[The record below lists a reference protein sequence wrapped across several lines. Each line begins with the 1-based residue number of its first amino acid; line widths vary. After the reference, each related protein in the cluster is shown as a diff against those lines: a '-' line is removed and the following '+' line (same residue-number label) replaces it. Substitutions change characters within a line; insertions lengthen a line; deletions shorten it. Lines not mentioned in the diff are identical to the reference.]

1 MSMPATDMVSSP
13 WRRQP
18 TIAVA
23 LLGMLCLAVPAFAQG
38 SDASTVT
45 VLRGSSAPPPP
56 PAPVT
61 IVRRETVVYQPVY
74 VPQPDYYAIYAAP
87 IFLQQFPHH
96 HAVPRFGVHVAP
108 RVGVT
113 TSSVPNGWP
122 LFRR

>member
-1 MSMPATDMVSSP
+1 MPAKAMMSSH
-13 WRRQP
+13 WRKQP
-18 TIAVA
+18 TIFLA
-23 LLGMLCLAVPAFAQG
+23 LIGMFCLAVPALAEG
-38 SDASTVT
+38 PDAPAVT
-45 VLRGSSAPPPP
+45 ILRGSSAPPPP

-96 HAVPRFGVHVAP
+96 HAMPRFGVHVAP

-113 TSSVPNGWP
+113 TSSVANGWP